1 MSEILD
7 ELIVATDDEVIFD
20 LVESNGGR
28 AMMTAD
34 THRNGTERVW
44 EVSERVDGDI
54 FVCIF
59 GDEPMMNP
67 EHIEVSVRGL
77 VDSECD
83 ASILGIEYER
93 ENSTSDVK
101 MVLDNNSEV
110 IYLSRLDVPYSKTGK
125 IRSLIKAYHLLSFT
139 KECLDGFVEAGKTRL
154 EELED
159 IEHLRLIE
167 SGFRIIARMV
177 ESDSISLDT
186 KEDLEYIT
194 EKMTN
199 DSLMQSYSK
208 EVLGS

>member
-1 MSEILD
+1 
-7 ELIVATDDEVIFD
+7 
-20 LVESNGGR
+20 
-28 AMMTAD
+28 
-34 THRNGTERVW
+34 
-44 EVSERVDGDI
+44 
-54 FVCIF
+54 
-59 GDEPMMNP
+59 MMNP

-139 KECLDGFVEAGKTRL
+139 KRECLDGFVEAGKTRL

-186 KEDLEYIT
+186 KEDLNT
-194 EKMTN
+194 LLK
-199 DSLMQSYSK
+199 K
-208 EVLGS
+208 